1 MYNVK
6 ENLNLA
12 SEMNNVY
19 LIYDNLNLFKK
30 INENIPLDKIFLN
43 DKVISFDSLASKND
57 IIFNLN
63 RLINEHYLYATFT
76 ELEII
81 TIKQFINLI
90 K

>member
-1 MYNVK
+1 
-6 ENLNLA
+6 
-12 SEMNNVY
+12 MNNVY

-30 INENIPLDKIFLN
+30 INENIPLHIIFLN
-43 DKVISFDSLASKND
+43 DNVIAFEELTSKDD
-57 IIFNLN
+57 IIFNLKG
-63 RLINEHYLYATFT
+63 LIDEHYLYATFT

>member
-30 INENIPLDKIFLN
+30 INENIPLDIIFLN
-43 DKVISFDSLASKND
+43 DKVFRFDSLASKND

-63 RLINEHYLYATFT
+63 R
-76 ELEII
+76 
-81 TIKQFINLI
+81 
-90 K
+90 

>member
-1 MYNVK
+1 MYNVE

-30 INENIPLDKIFLN
+30 IKDNIPLDIIFLN
-43 DKVISFDSLASKND
+43 ENVIQFESLASKND

-63 RLINEHYLYATFT
+63 QIININDLYGDFT
-76 ELEII
+76 ESEII

>member
-30 INENIPLDKIFLN
+30 INENIPLHIIFLN
-43 DKVISFDSLASKND
+43 DNVIAFEELTSKND

-63 RLINEHYLYATFT
+63 QIININDLYGDFT
-76 ELEII
+76 ESEII

>member
-1 MYNVK
+1 MYNVE

-30 INENIPLDKIFLN
+30 IKDNIPLDIIFLN
-43 DKVISFDSLASKND
+43 ENVIQFESLASKND

-63 RLINEHYLYATFT
+63 QIININDLYGDFT
-76 ELEII
+76 GSEII